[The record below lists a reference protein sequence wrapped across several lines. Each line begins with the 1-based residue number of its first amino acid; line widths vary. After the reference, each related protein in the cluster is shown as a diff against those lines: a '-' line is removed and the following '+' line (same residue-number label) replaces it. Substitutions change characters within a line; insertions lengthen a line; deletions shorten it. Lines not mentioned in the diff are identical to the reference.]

1 MCIRDR
7 GIIYA
12 PWEESQRYAPL
23 HSEQLRSN
31 LVMSGLARMESKLGE
46 LFKLAETDAQK
57 AIAREIRNRVYSGVL
72 ETLDTSTPVVKRT
85 LRDPNEVITKRLKDA
100 KERGEDAVPILEEE
114 YKELLRAHRELRNA
128 QRNEELSSSD
138 NSQLLPIETRIRL
151 QALYRN
157 ALDTGY
163 EPKPGEILALQDTI
177 PAELLPLNPQN
188 LGLTKRR

>member
-1 MCIRDR
+1 
-7 GIIYA
+7 
-12 PWEESQRYAPL
+12 
-23 HSEQLRSN
+23 
-31 LVMSGLARMESKLGE
+31 MEGKLGE

-72 ETLDTSTPVVKRT
+72 ESLDTLTPVVKRT
-85 LRDPNEVITKRLKDA
+85 LKDPNEVITKRLKEA
-100 KERGEDAVPILEEE
+100 KERNQDAVPILEEE

-138 NSQLLPIETRIRL
+138 HSQLLPIETRLRL

-157 ALDTGY
+157 ALDAGY
-163 EPKPGEILALQDTI
+163 EPKKGEVLALQDTI
-177 PAELLPLNPQN
+177 PDELLPLNPQN